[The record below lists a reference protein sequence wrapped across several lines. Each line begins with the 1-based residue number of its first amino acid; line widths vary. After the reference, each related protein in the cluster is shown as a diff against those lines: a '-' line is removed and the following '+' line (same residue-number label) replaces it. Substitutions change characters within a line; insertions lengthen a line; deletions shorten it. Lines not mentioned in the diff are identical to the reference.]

1 MSEPIIKL
9 DSIEKHFGNVI
20 ALNGVSF
27 DVRAGE
33 CHCLLG
39 DNGARRSDAVVLL
52 VEDEV
57 PVRTFAARALR
68 LRGLSVLEA
77 ANAEAAL
84 ALLEDAALH
93 VDVFVTDVVMPGLD
107 GPGWVRQALE
117 RRPGVRTVFISGY
130 AEESLSDDQARIP
143 NSVFLPKPFSLTEL
157 TETVQAQLA
166 A

>member
-1 MSEPIIKL
+1 MAAP
-9 DSIEKHFGNVI
+9 
-20 ALNGVSF
+20 AA
-27 DVRAGE
+27 RR
-33 CHCLLG
+33 
-39 DNGARRSDAVVLL
+39 GARRSDAVVLL

-130 AEESLSDDQARIP
+130 AEEALSDDQARIP